1 LSHLNYIINM
11 NKVNFRLITA
21 IRKGFWL
28 IDQSWVSGNI
38 QLLTSILSGTAEV
51 ESTEPTHPSIIS
63 FFDDDEMV
71 ITEQRESF
79 LTVEGEDSISLIPI
93 IGPVMKHDSWC
104 ESGTKTRAKQL
115 LEADANNNIQGHII
129 LLDTPGGETQA
140 CELMSE
146 AIKQC
151 TKPVYAVVDGL
162 CASAG
167 MWIAAGC
174 ARVYASSKT
183 DIIGCIGTVSTL
195 VDYSGAL
202 EKAGIKI
209 HEVYST
215 LSPEK
220 NKESRDA
227 LAGDYTTLLKNI
239 IDPLTEVFHSHL
251 KSSRPNINVEALKGA
266 TYVADKAIEMGLVD
280 ELGGINSAIN
290 HMFEFNKLRSYKGKQ
305 LSAAERSTVESILNK
320 AGIQVKIQQP
330 ASVLLEPSEGEKKI
344 YVYAEDGEEL
354 VGKRCVYAAEDGEP
368 TDEPVE
374 DGEHSLSDGSVVVT
388 AIKEDGYSYVNEVKE
403 GEAAVETEGG
413 AELEKEKLAADAIA
427 ALVNEVAA
435 MRAELA
441 TAKKSTAFGKQP
453 RHAANGGGAEPNT
466 YRPGSK
472 FAARKK
478 EILEKSKRK

>member
-1 LSHLNYIINM
+1 MSM
-11 NKVNFRLITA
+11 NKVNFRLVSA
-21 IRKGFWL
+21 IRKGVWL
-28 IDQSWVSGNI
+28 IDQSWVSSNI
-38 QLLTSILSGTAEV
+38 TLLTSVLSG
-51 ESTEPTHPSIIS
+51 STEVVEAEHTKPSIIS
-63 FFDDDEMV
+63 FFDDDMEIIEMGN
-71 ITEQRESF
+71 EQSF
-79 LTVEGEDSISLIPI
+79 LTVEGEDTISLIPI
-93 IGPVMKHDSWC
+93 VGPVMKHDTWC
-104 ESGTKTRAKQL
+104 EAGTKTRARQL
-115 LEADANNNIQGHII
+115 LEADANSAIQGHII
-129 LLDTPGGETQA
+129 LLDTPGGESQA

-174 ARVYASSKT
+174 ARVYATSKT
-183 DIIGCIGTVSTL
+183 DLIGCIGTVSTL

-215 LSPEK
+215 LSEEK

-227 LAGDYTTLLKNI
+227 LAGDYTTMQKNI
-239 IDPLTEVFHSHL
+239 LDPLTNIFINHV
-251 KSSRPNINVEALKGA
+251 KSGRPVVNEAALKGA
-266 TYVADKAIEMGLVD
+266 IYLAESAISMGLAD
-280 ELGGINSAIN
+280 EIGGINSAIN
-290 HMFEFNKLRSYKGKQ
+290 HMFEFNKLRSFKGKQ

-330 ASVLLEPSEGEKKI
+330 ASVLLSGAEGEKQI

-368 TDEPVE
+368 TEEPVE

-388 AIKEDGYSYVNEVKE
+388 GIKEDGYSYVNEVKE
-403 GEAAVETEGG
+403 GEPAEETQEDKPEEKP
-413 AELEKEKLAADAIA
+413 AESIA
-427 ALVNEVAA
+427 ALVREVAA

-453 RHAANGGGAEPNT
+453 RHAGNGGGAEPDT